1 MRFSAFSFLSRCWT
15 IYDRRDYY
23 KSFVA
28 ERLGHNAIEVVLDL
42 AEQRM
47 LGNDDER
54 IRAVIDITFFVL
66 EKVFEIMFFEK
77 D

>member
-1 MRFSAFSFLSRCWT
+1 
-15 IYDRRDYY
+15 
-23 KSFVA
+23 
-28 ERLGHNAIEVVLDL
+28 
-42 AEQRM
+42 M